1 MDRNVFHARRA
12 IIARCNQGKAAPIN
26 ANSQGRRPVMTSSSK
41 IALAPYNRIC
51 FSVLDRWVALA
62 RPNQRASA
70 INAINAVAAKS
81 SRIIA

>member
-12 IIARCNQGKAAPIN
+12 IITRCSQGKAAPIN
-26 ANSQGRRPVMTSSSK
+26 ANNQCSRPVKTSSSK
-41 IALAPYNRIC
+41 IAPAPYNRIC
-51 FSVLDRWVALA
+51 FRALDRCVALA